1 MFNPLNYLKTLYS
14 ILVRSIE
21 ARLPNVAGRRAIS
34 TTLAAGA
41 VVAIVGAGGVII
53 YLVVTSTGPTT
64 STYP

>member
-1 MFNPLNYLKTLYS
+1 MFNPLNYLKFLYS

-41 VVAIVGAGGVII
+41 IVAIVAAGGLVI
-53 YLVVTSTGPTT
+53 YYVVTSTGTTT